1 MQVASY
7 VVFDQYRP
15 RNLLA
20 SALLLLLF
28 GFATACCAEQGAVVN
43 LSANAISAT
52 AAVDGVSTMSIRV
65 AGPGDFWDEAR
76 TTSGR
81 VEWTLPADA
90 VDGFYRYDVYVSVEG
105 VSAQEDEDRDLDE
118 KEEAG
123 GGRLLRQSGR
133 FDVENGVISAPEPG
147 QEEASAG
154 SGAVVPELG
163 GIVRQLVGGLLD
175 FVFPAAHAADLNAH
189 SVSPTVWYVAVVPGS
204 PDPNLWKTRVTYDP
218 LTSSSVFDTLEL
230 PSERKVIRL
239 VGSKNNANSLLV
251 DLNGDIRLADDAVIV
266 DRSAKR
272 LGINTIT
279 PTEELH
285 IISSSPGIR
294 LDDGGSGTWDI
305 EEDANDLRFYNVAD
319 GVEHMTIK
327 DGSGNVGI
335 GAPVPDASL
344 EVRRSNGTANILVTE
359 SSPTTAPRQLF
370 SLKNNGPVSFGMH
383 NTDTGDQWRFAAQT
397 DSFRISLADSG
408 GAELKLFP
416 GGNLTIR
423 GTLTQLS
430 DKNAKTEVRSL
441 NGKEVLDKLTALP
454 VSSWAYKSDEAQR
467 HIGPMAQDFYAAF
480 GLGSDDKHIAPSD
493 VAGVAMVGVQEL
505 SRTIEARDAE
515 ITELKQRLA
524 DLESLVNRLAKSRPQ
539 VYALNSQ

>member
-105 VSAQEDEDRDLDE
+105 ASAQEDEDRDRDE

-163 GIVRQLVGGLLD
+163 GIVRQIVGGLLD

-204 PDPNLWKTRVTYDP
+204 PSPILWWSR
-218 LTSSSVFDTLEL
+218 
-230 PSERKVIRL
+230 
-239 VGSKNNANSLLV
+239 N
-251 DLNGDIRLADDAVIV
+251 
-266 DRSAKR
+266 RS
-272 LGINTIT
+272 
-279 PTEELH
+279 
-285 IISSSPGIR
+285 
-294 LDDGGSGTWDI
+294 
-305 EEDANDLRFYNVAD
+305 
-319 GVEHMTIK
+319 
-327 DGSGNVGI
+327 
-335 GAPVPDASL
+335 
-344 EVRRSNGTANILVTE
+344 
-359 SSPTTAPRQLF
+359 
-370 SLKNNGPVSFGMH
+370 
-383 NTDTGDQWRFAAQT
+383 
-397 DSFRISLADSG
+397 
-408 GAELKLFP
+408 
-416 GGNLTIR
+416 
-423 GTLTQLS
+423 
-430 DKNAKTEVRSL
+430 
-441 NGKEVLDKLTALP
+441 
-454 VSSWAYKSDEAQR
+454 
-467 HIGPMAQDFYAAF
+467 
-480 GLGSDDKHIAPSD
+480 
-493 VAGVAMVGVQEL
+493 
-505 SRTIEARDAE
+505 
-515 ITELKQRLA
+515 
-524 DLESLVNRLAKSRPQ
+524 KSRKS
-539 VYALNSQ
+539 SQSRNPSRNPNRNPIATRSRWSRHKLHSCLSPRICSIVATTSWLTRLPIIAS